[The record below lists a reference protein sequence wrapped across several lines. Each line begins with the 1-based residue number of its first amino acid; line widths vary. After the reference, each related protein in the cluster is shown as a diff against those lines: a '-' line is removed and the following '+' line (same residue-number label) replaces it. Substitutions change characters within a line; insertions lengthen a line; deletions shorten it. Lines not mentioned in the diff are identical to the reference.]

1 MQLMDRLGLRTFS
14 PPAPPLDNQDPAPKL
29 RRLTQIGKRAKVKNR
44 YNIIVQVQM
53 LLLRL
58 HILTNG
64 GLSFSGA
71 VSALKMC
78 LSSWET
84 SHVLWKLDGIMSTL
98 CLEDPFWSTPGAA
111 LLDATTVKTFLERTC
126 YVQVTF
132 LRKFPTGAFS
142 LILSIIVRVFVS
154 VHQRPDG
161 HQAEVPDWSRPR
173 LGFFAI
179 SPLLC

>member
-1 MQLMDRLGLRTFS
+1 
-14 PPAPPLDNQDPAPKL
+14 
-29 RRLTQIGKRAKVKNR
+29 
-44 YNIIVQVQM
+44 
-53 LLLRL
+53 
-58 HILTNG
+58 
-64 GLSFSGA
+64 
-71 VSALKMC
+71 MC

-142 LILSIIVRVFVS
+142 LILSIIVMDYCQGVCFSTPKTWWPSSWGSWLVTTPTRFLCYFSSFMPSRVEQPPS
-154 VHQRPDG
+154 HTSSMTLRYDKRPSFFFLG
-161 HQAEVPDWSRPR
+161 LEKIAQGSSWQPSPWSKMPPRPPKHKSE
-173 LGFFAI
+173 L
-179 SPLLC
+179 

>member
-1 MQLMDRLGLRTFS
+1 M
-14 PPAPPLDNQDPAPKL
+14 
-29 RRLTQIGKRAKVKNR
+29 
-44 YNIIVQVQM
+44 
-53 LLLRL
+53 
-58 HILTNG
+58 
-64 GLSFSGA
+64 
-71 VSALKMC
+71 KMV

-84 SHVLWKLDGIMSTL
+84 SHVLWKLDGIMSTV

-179 SPLLC
+179 PPLLRQVEWCRHLHTLLQWHSGVVTTTSPVSFFFDKKRLGKCVAAKSLIENRNATTSFQSQEWALTER

>member
-44 YNIIVQVQM
+44 SKQFWFKCYCCN
-53 LLLRL
+53 
-58 HILTNG
+58 HFILTNV